1 MSFIFVSKALL
12 CRGFLQPRS
21 RQEKSCGTANRSAMI
36 SVEDVSKTFSGQ
48 TALLPT
54 TLTLAPGKTT
64 VLIGPSGCGKS
75 TLLRLLI
82 GLITPDT
89 GRVVVGDTPLTPQNA
104 DQRRHAVGYVI
115 QDGGLFPHLTAA
127 QNVSL
132 LARHLGKTRDQIASR
147 MTELAQMVQ
156 LPEESLSRYP
166 SGLSGGQRQRV
177 GLMRALMLDPPL
189 LLLDEPLGAL
199 DPITRFELQ
208 TQLKTI
214 FADLGKTV
222 VLVTHDMGEAAYF
235 GDTIILMR
243 SGEIVQSGTL
253 DDLLHRPSE
262 PYVTDFI
269 RAQRSPLLEVPEVEA

>member
-1 MSFIFVSKALL
+1 ML
-12 CRGFLQPRS
+12 
-21 RQEKSCGTANRSAMI
+21 
-36 SVEDVSKTFSGQ
+36 SVQDVSKTYNGQ
-48 TALLPT
+48 VALAPT

-75 TLLRLLI
+75 TLLRLMV

-89 GRVVVGDTPLTPQNA
+89 GQIVIGGTPLTPQNA
-104 DQRRHAVGYVI
+104 ESQRHAIGYVI

-132 LARHLGKTRDQIASR
+132 LARYLGKPSVAIQPR
-147 MTELAQMVQ
+147 MSELAQMVQ

-166 SGLSGGQRQRV
+166 SSLSGGQRQRV

-199 DPITRFELQ
+199 DPITRSELQ
-208 TQLKTI
+208 TQLKDI
-214 FADLGKTV
+214 FATLNKTV

-243 SGEIVQSGTL
+243 SGKIVQSGTL
-253 DDLLHRPSE
+253 DDLLHRPAE
-262 PYVTDFI
+262 RYVTDFI
-269 RAQRSPLLEVPEVEA
+269 RAQRSPLPEVPEVNGPEVEAR